1 LLVKVKARAPEVI
14 MLALEV
20 EFLTGVSVAA
30 RPNRREEAEW
40 PPHPDRLFQALLAAW
55 GRNEPPLEDER
66 RALEW
71 LEALDMETLQVSAPL
86 AHARQVG
93 AVYVPPNDAR
103 TTGKVGNKAPKGLRA
118 AAQVVPELRTNRQ
131 PRAFPAMLPAAEP
144 PVVRYVW
151 SQAKGLDQYR
161 DALERLVSE
170 VTYLGHSH
178 SLVRVALMKA
188 DQQGLSADQSWVDE
202 RGAALRVPYKGRLS
216 DLVNRYRRSEEN
228 GRAIRPTPSLVTRD
242 FQPPSIALPEPALF
256 DADNV
261 TVLADVGGF
270 VPDLVAFPLVA
281 KRMRDTFLKTAS
293 DNGLPIPTLLS
304 GHDTEGR
311 ATREPHVAIVPLA
324 DVGWDYSQGR
334 LMGLALVWPRE
345 ITDAD
350 RRIALK
356 VIVAFLSG
364 GDRTFG
370 LLHFGSQ
377 GSWSLALEPESTRAS
392 LRFARYVRASRRW
405 CTVLPAALDRHP
417 KDKPGDELAS
427 IITNACV
434 NIGLPKTAVD
444 GLNIEIYKHAS
455 VRGAPSAVDVRTAL
469 PQDSSYRGK
478 PLVHLVLNFPAPVQG
493 PLILGAGRFRGLGL
507 CLPLEEERR

>member
-1 LLVKVKARAPEVI
+1 MREHGEK
-14 MLALEV
+14 
-20 EFLTGVSVAA
+20 
-30 RPNRREEAEW
+30 RR
-40 PPHPDRLFQALLAAW
+40 
-55 GRNEPPLEDER
+55 
-66 RALEW
+66 
-71 LEALDMETLQVSAPL
+71 LQ
-86 AHARQVG
+86 
-93 AVYVPPNDAR
+93 YDAR
-103 TTGKVGNKAPKGLRA
+103 TIGKVGDKAPKSIRA
-118 AAQVVPELRTNRQ
+118 AVQVVPELRTNRQ
-131 PRAFPAMLPAAEP
+131 PRAFPAVIPAAEL

-151 SQAKGLDQYR
+151 SQALDLDQHR
-161 DALERLVSE
+161 DALARLVSE

-178 SLVRVALMKA
+178 SLVRVALIKA
-188 DQQGLSADQSWVDE
+188 DQQSLSGDQSWIDQ

-228 GRAIRPTPSLVTRD
+228 GHTIRPAPSLVTRG
-242 FQPPSIALPEPALF
+242 FRPPSIALPEPTLF

-270 VPDLVAFPLVA
+270 VPDLAAFPLVA

-293 DNGLPIPTLLS
+293 DDGLPIPMLLS

-324 DVGWDYSQGR
+324 DVGWNYSQGR

-350 RRIALK
+350 RRIALQ

-370 LLHFGSQ
+370 LLHFGRH
-377 GSWSLALEPESTRAS
+377 GSWSLGLEPESTRAS
-392 LRFARYVRASRRW
+392 LRFARYVRVSRRW
-405 CTVLPAALDRHP
+405 GTVLPAALDRHP
-417 KDKPGDELAS
+417 KNKSGEDLAS
-427 IITNACV
+427 IITNACI
-434 NIGLPKTAVD
+434 NIGLPKGAVD
-444 GLNIEIYKHAS
+444 GLYIEVYKHAS
-455 VRGAPSAVDVRTAL
+455 VRGAPSAVEVRNAL

-478 PLVHLVLNFPAPVQG
+478 PLVHVALNFPRPVLG

-507 CLPLEEERR
+507 CLPLEEER

>member
-1 LLVKVKARAPEVI
+1 

-30 RPNRREEAEW
+30 RPNRREQAEW

-71 LEALDMETLQVSAPL
+71 LEGLDMDTLLLSAPL
-86 AHARQVG
+86 AHPRQV
-93 AVYVPPNDAR
+93 ATVFVPPNDAR
-103 TTGKVGNKAPKGLRA
+103 TTGVVGDKAPKAIRA
-118 AAQVVPELRTNRQ
+118 AVQVVPELRTNRQ
-131 PRAFPAMLPAAEP
+131 PRSFPAVTPAAEP

-151 SQAKGLDQYR
+151 SRAVNLDQHH
-161 DALERLVSE
+161 DALARLVSE

-178 SLVRVALMKA
+178 SLVRVALIEA
-188 DQQGLSADQSWVDE
+188 DQQSLSTDQSWIDQ
-202 RGAALRVPYKGRLS
+202 RGAALRLPFKGRLR
-216 DLVNRYRRSEEN
+216 DLENRYQRSSEN
-228 GRAIRPTPSLVTRD
+228 GAVIRPAPSLVTRG
-242 FQPPSIALPEPALF
+242 FRLPSTALPEPTLF

-281 KRMRDTFLKTAS
+281 KRMRDVFLKTAS
-293 DNGLPIPTLLS
+293 DNGLSIPTLLS

-311 ATREPHVAIVPLA
+311 VTREPHVAIVPLA
-324 DVGWDYSQGR
+324 DVGWNYSQGR
-334 LMGLALVWPRE
+334 LMGLALVWPRA
-345 ITDAD
+345 IADAD
-350 RRIALK
+350 RRVALR

-370 LLHFGSQ
+370 LLHFGRQ
-377 GSWSLALEPESTRAS
+377 GSWSLGLEPESTRAS

-405 CTVLPAALDRHP
+405 GTVLPAALDRHP
-417 KDKPGDELAS
+417 KDKPGEELAS

-444 GLNIEIYKHAS
+444 GLDIEVYKHATI
-455 VRGAPSAVDVRTAL
+455 RGAPSAIEIRSAL
-469 PQDSSYRGK
+469 PQDSSYRAK
-478 PLVHLVLNFPAPVQG
+478 PLVHLVLNFPKPVRG